1 MLSGAIK
8 SDRSGGIMKLLLLT
22 VFLFLSFQVHAEQ
35 IRLAVITS
43 EFDKNVTDYYIITN
57 DQGQIDSM
65 RYITTMPNGGIFE
78 DVMLPAERVMKEG
91 AVLVERNGHQAVRL
105 EVENF
110 SVITGGTIKLNYLFS
125 GVTGAR
131 HNKRL
136 TLKMEDRFR
145 LYDAGKEVNRLFL
158 EANYSRIFGIVGV
171 RSIQSSYSQETAP
184 LF

>member
-1 MLSGAIK
+1 
-8 SDRSGGIMKLLLLT
+8 MK
-22 VFLFLSFQVHAEQ
+22 FLFLTLFIVLSFHVDAAE

-43 EFDKNVTDYYIITN
+43 EFDKNVTDYYVITN
-57 DQGQIDSM
+57 DEGHVDSM
-65 RYITTMPNGGIFE
+65 RYVTTMPNGGIFE
-78 DVMLPAERVMKEG
+78 DVTLPAERVMKEG

-110 SVITGGTIKLNYLFS
+110 SVVTGGTIKLNYLFS

-136 TLKMEDRFR
+136 TLKLQDRFR
-145 LYDAGKEVNRLFL
+145 IYDADKEVNRLFL
-158 EANYSRIFGIVGV
+158 EANWSRIFGIVGV
-171 RSIQSSYSQETAP
+171 RSIQTSFSQETVS

>member
-1 MLSGAIK
+1 
-8 SDRSGGIMKLLLLT
+8 MKT
-22 VFLFLSFQVHAEQ
+22 LFLSLLMFVSLNTKAEE

-43 EFDKNVTDYYIITN
+43 EFDKNVTDYYVITN
-57 DQGQIDSM
+57 EQGHVDSM
-65 RYITTMPNGGIFE
+65 RYVTTLPNGGIFE
-78 DVMLPAERVMKEG
+78 DVTLPAERVMKEG

-136 TLKMEDRFR
+136 ALKLQDRYR
-145 LYDAGKEVNRLFL
+145 IYDADKEVNRLFL
-158 EANYSRIFGIVGV
+158 EANWSRLFGIVGV
-171 RSIQSSYSQETAP
+171 RSIQSSFSQETVS
-184 LF
+184 LY